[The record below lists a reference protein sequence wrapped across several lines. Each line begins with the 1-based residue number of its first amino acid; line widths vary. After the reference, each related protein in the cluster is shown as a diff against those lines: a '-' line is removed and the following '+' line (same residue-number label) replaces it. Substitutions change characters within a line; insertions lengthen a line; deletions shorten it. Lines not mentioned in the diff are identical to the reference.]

1 MVLLIL
7 NFFVMFVGLISSLPN
22 NNPCPNIFKYESSER
37 NEIHGI
43 MTFKNDFSGNYKV
56 ELKMVLPMQTNQN
69 IGIKRFSSLYDVQIG
84 KDIVFYVSFPTFN
97 PVPEVDEIIFNG
109 RLYCSMPHSLGPQ
122 YPALTFLSAFNAF
135 SVSSVGMHPVQRPH
149 VTQEEQ
155 FVVQEAEMRPVQRP
169 HVIHNQQ
176 VMPQEPDN
184 FFNFINP
191 STTPTPDIHG
201 PDYFEQLFTQSNVKN
216 PGNTESN
223 IKNRPTPPTQIV
235 TKAPLQNREGLE
247 CGISEDTQAL
257 VVHGTLT
264 SEGQYPWLVAMF
276 HLQKSETYKFKCA
289 ANLISNNHVIT
300 AAHCVRYLNKPETL
314 PHENIILVL
323 GKHNIKSWA
332 TRSEIRDVKEIY
344 VHPDYRQPS
353 DADISIISMYKSVE
367 FTHKIR
373 PVCLWSETTV
383 NVVGSQGVVV
393 GWGKDELFN
402 EYVPEPKEIK
412 MPVVSQEDC
421 LRSDE
426 RFIQL
431 TSNRTFC
438 AGYRNG
444 SGLCTGDSGGGF
456 VMRHN
461 GRWTLRGIVSAALVD
476 PTTRS
481 CDVNN
486 YMVFSDVVRYK
497 RWIERILIR

>member
-1 MVLLIL
+1 MVLLIVH
-7 NFFVMFVGLISSLPN
+7 FFVMFFGLISSLPN

-56 ELKMVLPMQTNQN
+56 ELKMVLPIQTNQN
-69 IGIKRFSSLYDVQIG
+69 IGIKRFSSLYDVQMG
-84 KDIVFYVSFPTFN
+84 KDVVFYVSFPTFN

-109 RLYCSMPHSLGPQ
+109 RLYCSMRHSLGPQ

-135 SVSSVGMHPVQRPH
+135 SVSSV
-149 VTQEEQ
+149 
-155 FVVQEAEMRPVQRP
+155 EMRPVQRP
-169 HVIHNQQ
+169 HVTQDEQYVVQEEERRPVQRPHVNHNHQQ
-176 VMPQEPDN
+176 FMTQEPDN

-191 STTPTPDIHG
+191 STTPTPDIHSQE
-201 PDYFEQLFTQSNVKN
+201 YFEQLFTQSSIKN
-216 PGNTESN
+216 PENTESN
-223 IKNRPTPPTQIV
+223 IKNPP
-235 TKAPLQNREGLE
+235 LENRDGLE

-257 VVHGTLT
+257 VVHGTST

-289 ANLISNNHVIT
+289 GNLISNNHVIT
-300 AAHCVRYLNKPETL
+300 AAHCVRHLNKPETL

-353 DADISIISMYKSVE
+353 DADISIISMYKSSRCRCRLGEGRALQRVRSR
-367 FTHKIR
+367 T
-373 PVCLWSETTV
+373 
-383 NVVGSQGVVV
+383 
-393 GWGKDELFN
+393 
-402 EYVPEPKEIK
+402 KEIK

-421 LRSDE
+421 LRADE

-476 PTTRS
+476 PSTRS